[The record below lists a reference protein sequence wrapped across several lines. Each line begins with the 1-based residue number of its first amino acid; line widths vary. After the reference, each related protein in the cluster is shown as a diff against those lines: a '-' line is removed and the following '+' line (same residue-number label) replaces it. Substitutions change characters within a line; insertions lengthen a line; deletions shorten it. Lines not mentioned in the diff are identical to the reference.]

1 MLIYGMIRQRSIRMS
16 EETNKYTETINFI
29 SLILDLFVNFLTRFF
44 LLVIYVYNP
53 GWRVTWQVVITGW
66 SVTVV
71 WGVWGVWWVV
81 HVFRRVKE
89 AAEVHVAAS
98 LSSWSASPSHLI
110 TATLLLLFLFTALA
124 VIVFFF
130 ADVHWLY
137 TYGWVAR
144 SAVEPWEVT
153 KLRQHRLLLYLNQQV
168 SILFKPIVIFA
179 DLGHLCT
186 KFLPF

>member
-1 MLIYGMIRQRSIRMS
+1 MLIYGMIRQGSIRMN
-16 EETNKYTETINFI
+16 EETHKYTETINLI
-29 SLILDLFVNFLTRFF
+29 WLILDLFVNFLTGFF
-44 LLVIYVYNP
+44 LLVIDVYNP
-53 GWRVTWQVVITGW
+53 GWRVTWQVFIAGW

-71 WGVWGVWWVV
+71 WGVWGVV

-98 LSSWSASPSHLI
+98 LSAWSASPSHLI

-179 DLGHLCT
+179 DIAYLWT